1 MFSYTL
7 NATVDS
13 KIAKHRSPL
22 PITSVTAPFYSSVTE
37 PLANLTK
44 YFDGIPL
51 PSIPI
56 PGFMSSEKG
65 KEGAKSDKPARKP
78 NMVRLPSGI
87 EVRLVIE
94 FPV

>member
-1 MFSYTL
+1 SPDSYKL
-7 NATVDS
+7 NATVDA

-44 YFDGIPL
+44 YIPL

-65 KEGAKSDKPARKP
+65 KDGTKSDKPTRKP

-87 EVRLVIE
+87 E
-94 FPV
+94 